1 MMKLVNNTKLNLLRL
16 SACTFSLVFLTNSA
30 KAGVIDSLFRSE
42 DIIEMEL
49 RSDFSA
55 IQKDRDESPEYHDG
69 VLIYTTQTGE
79 PVTLNVKVMTRGN
92 FRLKPTNCSLP
103 PLLLNFK
110 KNEVENTIFENQN
123 KLKLVTPCQ
132 SEEDL
137 IDEYTVY
144 KMYNQV
150 TDLSFKVRLA
160 RILYFDT
167 GLGKAVFEKYSFFIE
182 DKDHVAERNNLTPE
196 SNFVTPFDINRDNYI
211 KLSLFQYMIGNK
223 DWWVSSRKNIV
234 IMHSGNSASGL
245 YAVPYDFDF
254 SGLVN
259 ADYSKPLRDPDY
271 PITDRRRYKGI
282 CFTDDE
288 FREVFEFYKELR
300 PVLETIVNN
309 QDLISRYDKKE
320 TLRYIKEFYTVIDS
334 KYLVKQNILNVCE
347 TRQDYHLIQ

>member
-1 MMKLVNNTKLNLLRL
+1 MMNLGSDTKSNILRI
-16 SACTFSLVFLTNSA
+16 SAFTFLFMFPASSA
-30 KAGVIDSLFRSE
+30 EAGGIDSLFRSE

-55 IQKDRDESPEYHDG
+55 IQKDRDENPEYHKG
-69 VLIYTTQTGE
+69 VLVYSTHTGE
-79 PVTLNVKVMTRGN
+79 PVTLNVRLMSRGN
-92 FRLKPTNCSLP
+92 FRLKPTNCSFP
-103 PLLLNFK
+103 PLLLNFRK
-110 KNEVENTIFENQN
+110 DEVENTIFENQN

-182 DKDHVAERNNLTPE
+182 DKDHVAERNNLTAE
-196 SNFVTPFDINRDNYI
+196 DKFATPFDINRDNYI

-234 IMHSGNSASGL
+234 IMHPENSASGL

-259 ADYSKPLRDPDY
+259 ADYSKPPVDPDY
-271 PITDRRRYKGI
+271 PITDKRQYKGI

-288 FREVFEFYKELR
+288 FREVFEFFKALR
-300 PVLETIVNN
+300 PVLESIINN
-309 QDLISRYDKKE
+309 QDLISRYDRRE
-320 TLRYIKEFYTVIDS
+320 TLRYLKEFYTVIDN
-334 KYLVKQNILNVCE
+334 KYLVKQNILSACE
-347 TRQDYHLIQ
+347 TRKDYNLIR